1 MALTCSA
8 TKLEP
13 WRLHAGSLEASLRQ
27 RSRCGC
33 SWEISWLSSA
43 SCFCSRSAW
52 GRSTTCLR
60 WRKVRPSKLPVPLRT
75 VPPRAAGR
83 RLHHNIPVWHH
94 TPYRAV
100 FSPLSVPGARLLTA
114 KAMYVGL
121 NLVGLGVV
129 LWKVRAMG
137 LLPLTSAD
145 WVSLLPQR
153 LPLQLAAAGAPA

>member
-1 MALTCSA
+1 MDPPGFVKPAPQPFV
-8 TKLEP
+8 LEEP
-13 WRLHAGSLEASLRQ
+13 SSDGSDLQRYEARAM
-27 RSRCGC
+27 
-33 SWEISWLSSA
+33 EIARGQFGGIAQTAFTLWMFVGNQLAFFSIMFLFA
-43 SCFCSRSAW
+43 FGMGPINNLLAME
-52 GRSTTCLR
+52 
-60 WRKVRPSKLPVPLRT
+60 K
-75 VPPRAAGR
+75 
-83 RLHHNIPVWHH
+83 
-94 TPYRAV
+94 V

>member
-1 MALTCSA
+1 MPSCPSLCLPRRLSA
-8 TKLEP
+8 GHY
-13 WRLHAGSLEASLRQ
+13 RFVH
-27 RSRCGC
+27 
-33 SWEISWLSSA
+33 
-43 SCFCSRSAW
+43 
-52 GRSTTCLR
+52 GRS
-60 WRKVRPSKLPVPLRT
+60 SSS
-75 VPPRAAGR
+75 
-83 RLHHNIPVWHH
+83 H
-94 TPYRAV
+94 TPHRAV

-114 KAMYVGL
+114 TAMYVGL